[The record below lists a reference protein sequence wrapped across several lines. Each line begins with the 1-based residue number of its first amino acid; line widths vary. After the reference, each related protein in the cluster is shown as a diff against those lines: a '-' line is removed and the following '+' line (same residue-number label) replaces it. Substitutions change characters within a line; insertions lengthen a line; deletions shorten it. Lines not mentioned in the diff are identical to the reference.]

1 MSLDQNSVSQAVAE
15 IRGRIDRAGGA
26 HVDLVAVT
34 KTFGSDAWR
43 FARVAGCDAVGENY
57 AQEVVAKAT
66 EVAVTDRLPVH
77 FIGQLQ
83 TNKVKMLA
91 GIIDV
96 WQSVDRVSAITE
108 IAKRSKKPLI
118 EAFIQVNL
126 TDEPDK
132 GGCDPSE
139 IGSLLQVARDSGV
152 AITGLM
158 TVGPTS
164 GEPTQTRLAF
174 RKLRTMANDFGL
186 QQCSM
191 GMTGDL
197 EIAVEEGT
205 TMVRIGSAI
214 FGNRPSP
221 TR

>member
-1 MSLDQNSVSQAVAE
+1 
-15 IRGRIDRAGGA
+15 
-26 HVDLVAVT
+26 
-34 KTFGSDAWR
+34 
-43 FARVAGCDAVGENY
+43 
-57 AQEVVAKAT
+57 
-66 EVAVTDRLPVH
+66 
-77 FIGQLQ
+77 
-83 TNKVKMLA
+83 MLA
-91 GIIDV
+91 DIIDV
-96 WQSVDRVSAITE
+96 WQSVDRVSVITE
-108 IAKRSKKPLI
+108 IAKRSTKPLI

-139 IGSLLQVARDSGV
+139 VGSLLEVARDSGV

-164 GEPTQTRLAF
+164 GEPMQTRLAF

-197 EIAVEEGT
+197 EIAVEEGS